1 MLRATQK
8 SILVL
13 DDDADVGNLFKL
25 GLQMKLG
32 SNVFV
37 FTKPILALEH
47 FKINSDKY
55 GLVISDVRMPVMNGY
70 EFATKVKQ
78 INPDVKICLI
88 SAFDVKDLK
97 VNLVNSLNI
106 DEFLQK
112 PLSVQRLAEIVGNI
126 LNIYN
131 N

>member
-1 MLRATQK
+1 MLRTAQK

-32 SNVFV
+32 YNVFV
-37 FTKPILALEH
+37 FMDPILALEH

-88 SAFDVKDLK
+88 TAFEVKDLE
-97 VNLVNSLNI
+97 VNLVNSSNI